1 MYFLKRNFK
10 TIAVYMLSLGV
21 IGTIVAFLIVGN
33 TYNYE
38 EYYSLSEPL
47 STTQEDELV
56 IKLNQEVN
64 SSFDNR
70 LAVLNY
76 SPESQYLQLTISGAT
91 SDEISSIRTQFNGL
105 LENSDISYKENIDK
119 TITPDNQIIFK
130 IIIIILGLILGLI
143 LGVIHSI
150 MDKRV
155 RTDEDVDIYLNQK
168 SLGIF

>member
-10 TIAVYMLSLGV
+10 TIALYMLSLGV
-21 IGTIVAFLIVGN
+21 IGTIVTFFNVDN
-33 TYNYE
+33 TYKYE

-76 SPESQYLQLTISGAT
+76 SPDSQYLQLTISGST
-91 SDEISSIRTQFNGL
+91 SDEISSIRTQFNEIL
-105 LENSDISYKENIDK
+105 DNHDVSYTENIDI

-130 IIIIILGLILGLI
+130 IIIIILGLMFGLI

-150 MDKRV
+150 LDKRV
-155 RTDEDVDIYLNQK
+155 RTDEDVDVYLNQK

>member
-1 MYFLKRNFK
+1 
-10 TIAVYMLSLGV
+10 
-21 IGTIVAFLIVGN
+21 
-33 TYNYE
+33 E

-76 SPESQYLQLTISGAT
+76 SPDSQYLQLTISGST
-91 SDEISSIRTQFNGL
+91 SDEISSIRTQFNEIL
-105 LENSDISYKENIDK
+105 DNHDVSYTENIDI

-130 IIIIILGLILGLI
+130 IIIIILGLMFGLI

-150 MDKRV
+150 LDKRV
-155 RTDEDVDIYLNQK
+155 RTDEDVD
-168 SLGIF
+168 

>member
-10 TIAVYMLSLGV
+10 TIVVYMLSLGV
-21 IGTIVAFLIVGN
+21 IGTIVAFFIVDN

-64 SSFDNR
+64 SNFDNR
-70 LAVLNY
+70 LAALNY
-76 SPESQYLQLTISGAT
+76 SPDSQYLQLAISGAT
-91 SDEISSIRTQFNGL
+91 SDEISSIRTKFNEIL
-105 LENSDISYKENIDK
+105 DNNDVSHQENIDT

-130 IIIIILGLILGLI
+130 IIIIISGLIFGLMLGY
-143 LGVIHSI
+143 IHSI

-155 RTDEDVDIYLNQK
+155 RTDEDVDVYLNQK
-168 SLGIF
+168 SLGTF

>member
-1 MYFLKRNFK
+1 
-10 TIAVYMLSLGV
+10 MLSLGV
-21 IGTIVAFLIVGN
+21 IGTIITFFIVDN
-33 TYNYE
+33 TYKYE

-76 SPESQYLQLTISGAT
+76 SPDSQYLQLTISGST
-91 SDEISSIRTQFNGL
+91 SDEISSIRTQFNEIL
-105 LENSDISYKENIDK
+105 DNHDVSYTENIDI

-130 IIIIILGLILGLI
+130 IIIIILGLMFGLI

-150 MDKRV
+150 LDKRV
-155 RTDEDVDIYLNQK
+155 RTDEDVDVYLNQK